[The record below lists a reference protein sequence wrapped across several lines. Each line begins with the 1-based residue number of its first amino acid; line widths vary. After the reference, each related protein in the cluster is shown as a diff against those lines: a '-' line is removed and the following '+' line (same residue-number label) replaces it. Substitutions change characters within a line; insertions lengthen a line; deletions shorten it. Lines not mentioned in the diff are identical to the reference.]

1 MRSPTEG
8 RLIRLRAREPADVPV
23 MHAWTRDAE
32 TIRFNESRY
41 PVSLE
46 AMRPRATFGA
56 DYQHARFAVVQRAT
70 GDLVGD
76 VALHT
81 MGPEDRCGFFGL
93 LIAPARRGEGFGTDA
108 TRTLCR
114 FAFEVMN
121 LHRLELDVVAA
132 NSRAW
137 HVYEKAGFRL
147 EGRRRAC
154 YFHRGRYEDF
164 IMMGMLRG
172 ELVEEDQ

>member
-8 RLIRLRAREPADVPV
+8 RLIRLRAREPGDVPL
-23 MHAWTRDAE
+23 MHAWTGDPE

-46 AMRPRATFGA
+46 AMRPRAASGA
-56 DYQHARFAVVQRAT
+56 DFRHARFAVVERAT
-70 GDLVGD
+70 GELVGD

-81 MGPEDRCGFFGL
+81 TGPEDRCGFFGL
-93 LIAPARRGEGFGTDA
+93 LIAPGRRGEGFGTDA

-114 FAFEVMN
+114 FAFEAMN

-132 NSRAW
+132 NTRAC
-137 HVYEKAGFRL
+137 HVYQKVGFRV

-154 YFHRGRYEDF
+154 YFHRGMYEDF

-172 ELVEEDQ
+172 ELAEEGQ